1 MNDSDD
7 RDTLPPPSLAAQLA
21 EVRGALEQVSA
32 LMVSIA
38 PKLDVLAQRLNVHE
52 LAILTAEHK
61 IHRAFD
67 LERRVE
73 RIENLITA
81 AE

>member
-1 MNDSDD
+1 MSEND

-32 LMVSIA
+32 LMVSVA

-52 LAILTAEHK
+52 IAILTAEHK
-61 IHRAFD
+61 ANQAID
-67 LERRVE
+67 LERRVAHLE
-73 RIENLITA
+73 SLVTA